1 MSAAESTATM
11 MAVCHGC
18 LVLATV
24 ASGCAAPP
32 SSAAKAATAPEGLE
46 VRLAQV
52 TEARLDRSIVVSGS
66 LAAEESAVLSMRVP
80 GRLAGLMVDLGSAVA
95 AGQPIAFL
103 EPTDF
108 KLRVA
113 QAEAALRQARARL
126 GLRPEGPV
134 DDADRV
140 NPDEASVVRQARA
153 VLDEA
158 TVTLGRVKAFVER
171 GMSSRSELDSAE
183 TAFKVA
189 ESRHQDAIEEVR
201 SRQAILAQRRS
212 ELELARE
219 HLAAT
224 VLKAPFGGLILDRP
238 AALGQYVDAGTS
250 VAVLVRVDTLRLR
263 VEVPEREATRVR
275 VSQEVRVSVEGDET
289 RHGGRIARLSPA
301 ISPDNRTL
309 LVEAEIPN
317 VLRRLRPGA
326 FVRAEIVIDSAAA
339 LLIPSASVVTFAG
352 VDKVFIVQDG
362 KAVERRVQLGRR
374 TGDRMEVLKGLETG
388 DAVVAQ
394 PGTLVSGQAVRVTA
408 G

>member
-1 MSAAESTATM
+1 M

-18 LVLATV
+18 LVLAAV
-24 ASGCAAPP
+24 ASGCAGPP
-32 SSAAKAATAPEGLE
+32 SSAAKAATAPEGRE

-66 LAAEESAVLSMRVP
+66 LAAEESAVMSMRVP

-95 AGQPIAFL
+95 AGQTIAFL

-134 DDADRV
+134 GDDDRV
-140 NPDEASVVRQARA
+140 NPDEVSVVRQARA

-158 TVTLGRVKAFVER
+158 TLTLARVKAFVQR
-171 GMSSRSELDSAE
+171 GISSRSELDSAE

-201 SRQAILAQRRS
+201 NRQAILAQRRS

-219 HLAAT
+219 QLAAT
-224 VLKAPFGGLILDRP
+224 VLKAPFGGLILERP

-250 VAVLVRVDTLRLR
+250 VAVLVRVDTLRLQ

-275 VSQEVRVSVEGDET
+275 VSQDVRVSVEGDET
-289 RHGGRIARLSPA
+289 RHSGRIARLSPA
-301 ISPDNRTL
+301 ISTDNRTL

-326 FVRAEIVIDSAAA
+326 FVRAEIVIDSAPA

-374 TGDRMEVLKGLETG
+374 AGDRTEVLKGLETG
-388 DAVVAQ
+388 DAVVTQ